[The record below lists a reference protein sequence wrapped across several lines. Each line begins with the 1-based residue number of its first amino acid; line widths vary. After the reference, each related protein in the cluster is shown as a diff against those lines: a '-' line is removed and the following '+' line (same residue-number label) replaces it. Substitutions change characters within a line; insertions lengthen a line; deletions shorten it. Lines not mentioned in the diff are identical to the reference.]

1 MGRRLPP
8 SGRSLNEAKMGPVN
22 RPLDLEWLEDFLA
35 LSESGNFSR
44 AAQARNV
51 AQPALSRHI
60 RSLEEWVGVEL
71 IDRTQHPASLT
82 PSGEVMLS
90 TARDIVLRL
99 SQAHS
104 RAREAHE
111 QAEQSLHFAAT
122 HVLSLAFFPGWLQ
135 RIEQQVASQL
145 GPIHMVSDSFRVCE
159 DLMLRRKVQFFLC
172 YGHPDVPT
180 RLLAPDFEFAKVGE
194 DLLVPVSAPRPEGG
208 AKHPIQSMDGSP
220 VAFLAYSEESWLGQM
235 MRLRMPEFYDAV
247 LFKPVVTSHHTGL
260 LKNLALAGRGLAWLP
275 QSMVSAELAEGRL
288 VMADGTDATDDPLA
302 PCGDRHARRLSVE
315 IHLFRAT
322 SAQTPMA
329 ETFWQQA
336 RRPATPSP

>member
-1 MGRRLPP
+1 M
-8 SGRSLNEAKMGPVN
+8 SAAN
-22 RPLDLEWLEDFLA
+22 RALDLEWLEDFIA

-104 RAREAHE
+104 QAHDAHE
-111 QAEQSLHFAAT
+111 RSEQSLHFAAT

-135 RIEQQVASQL
+135 GIEQRVASQL
-145 GPIHMVSDSFRVCE
+145 GPIHMVSDSFRMCE
-159 DLMLRRKVQFFLC
+159 ELMLRRKVQFFLC

-180 RLLAPDFEFAKVGE
+180 RLLSPEFEFTKVGT
-194 DLLVPVSAPRPEGG
+194 DKLVPVSAPG
-208 AKHPIQSMDGSP
+208 ASGLAKYSLPTSDHSAVP
-220 VAFLAYSEESWLGQM
+220 FLAYNDESWLGQM
-235 MRLRMPEFYDAV
+235 MQLRLPETHDSARFR
-247 LFKPVVTSHHTGL
+247 PVVTSHHTGL

-275 QSMVSAELAEGRL
+275 LSLVNAELLDGRL
-288 VMADGTDATDDPLA
+288 VAADEDPDANDRDRDD
-302 PCGDRHARRLSVE
+302 RRLNVE

-322 SAQTPMA
+322 CAQTSMA
-329 ETFWQQA
+329 ETFWREAQQI
-336 RRPATPSP
+336 